1 MIEASPAILAGDA
14 GAAGGSFPR
23 LGPGPG
29 PGPRCVRAV
38 DNLTPLCEGHL
49 SVPVG
54 EQ

>member
-23 LGPGPG
+23 LGLG

-49 SVPVG
+49 SVPAG

>member
-1 MIEASPAILAGDA
+1 MTEASPAILAGDA

-23 LGPGPG
+23 LGPGP
-29 PGPRCVRAV
+29 RCVRAV

-49 SVPVG
+49 SVPAG

>member
-1 MIEASPAILAGDA
+1 MTEASPAILAGDA
-14 GAAGGSFPR
+14 GAAGGSIPR
-23 LGPGPG
+23 LG

-49 SVPVG
+49 SVPAG